1 MSGVV
6 GLTVL
11 LGGARSGKSSLA
23 VDIGTRYDGPV
34 TYIATAPG
42 IATAPALDDDMAE
55 RIERHI
61 AERPPEWTTIEE
73 RTDLIAALDG
83 TGGSLAIV
91 DCLTLWTSNMM
102 WEGRSDA
109 EIERRAVH
117 TARHAAARSAPVVVV
132 SNEVGLGVHPETD
145 LGRRYRDV
153 LGRVNQAWVAEST
166 RSLFLVAGRAFA
178 LRDPLHYFTADSGAH
193 LDP

>member
-1 MSGVV
+1 LTGIK

-23 VDIGTRYDGPV
+23 VELGQRYDGPV
-34 TYIATAPG
+34 SF

-55 RIERHI
+55 RIERHV

-73 RTDLIAALDG
+73 STDLIAALDAAGG
-83 TGGSLAIV
+83 TLAIV

-102 WEGRSDA
+102 WEGRSDT
-109 EIERRAVH
+109 EIERRAVEA
-117 TARHAAARSAPVVVV
+117 ARHAAVRSAPTVVV

-145 LGRRYRDV
+145 LGRRYRDL

-178 LRDPLHYFTADSGAH
+178 LHDPFHDLGEDTG
-193 LDP
+193 P

>member
-1 MSGVV
+1 MSGLGMSGVV

-23 VDIGTRYDGPV
+23 VDIGERYDGPV
-34 TYIATAPG
+34 TYIATAP
-42 IATAPALDDDMAE
+42 ALDADMSE
-55 RIERHI
+55 RIERHV

-73 RTDLIAALDG
+73 RTDLVGAMVAAGD
-83 TGGSLAIV
+83 SLAII

-109 EIERRAVH
+109 EIQRRAIEA
-117 TARHAAARSAPVVVV
+117 ARHAAVRSAPVVVV
-132 SNEVGLGVHPETD
+132 TNEVGLGVHPETE

-153 LGRVNQAWVAEST
+153 LGRVNQAWVGAST

-178 LRDPLHYFTADSGAH
+178 LRDPLHYFAADSGEH

>member
-1 MSGVV
+1 MGDVV

-11 LGGARSGKSSLA
+11 LGGARSGKSTLA
-23 VDIGTRYDGPV
+23 VDLGRRYDGPV
-34 TYIATAPG
+34 AYVATAPG
-42 IATAPALDDDMAE
+42 ITTGPALDDDMAE

-73 RTDLIAALDG
+73 RTDLIAALDAAG
-83 TGGSLAIV
+83 ESLAII

-109 EIERRAVH
+109 EIQDVALQ
-117 TARHAAARSAPVVVV
+117 TARHAVGRSAPVVVV

-166 RSLFLVAGRAFA
+166 RSLFLVAGRALE
-178 LRDPLHYFTADSGAH
+178 LRDPFGWFDA
-193 LDP
+193 